1 MARSHYRLLHTVWA
15 KIASAEFILS
25 WKKYTVQFW
34 TNSRKSRYQEALPNM
49 LTYECHL
56 TIHSLVAFISGFL
69 AFLPFSSH
77 HPVGVSNQNRHIKT
91 VLTGTACV
99 GEAKKEYRGRYSV
112 TYHHTLGNLYQE
124 NEKKMSTLLYTQLY
138 SIVHRNCLSV
148 LTSSRKR
155 EITRVLLLFYVP
167 SISTMADTINC
178 WGDEKDIWKTA
189 LLNALLFIII
199 RPLALYCTGLKIG
212 IVFIRLSDYQPPTEK
227 SKYVDGGGGCLDGAA
242 AFCAWSFFATTGSIS
257 CGSVPFQTFFKV
269 LAGKGAE
276 KDLEINRNTY
286 SN

>member
-1 MARSHYRLLHTVWA
+1 M
-15 KIASAEFILS
+15 
-25 WKKYTVQFW
+25 
-34 TNSRKSRYQEALPNM
+34 
-49 LTYECHL
+49 
-56 TIHSLVAFISGFL
+56 
-69 AFLPFSSH
+69 
-77 HPVGVSNQNRHIKT
+77 SNQNRHIKT

-138 SIVHRNCLSV
+138 SSTSELSV
-148 LTSSRKR
+148 CIDVVEKERDH
-155 EITRVLLLFYVP
+155 P
-167 SISTMADTINC
+167 SIVVILCTFNFDNGRHHQLLGG
-178 WGDEKDIWKTA
+178 WKRYLKDSASQCTSFYYYSAFSA
-189 LLNALLFIII
+189 LLY
-199 RPLALYCTGLKIG
+199 RPKDRYSVYSTVGLSAPHRKVKICWWW
-212 IVFIRLSDYQPPTEK
+212 
-227 SKYVDGGGGCLDGAA
+227 GGGGCLDGAA

>member
-138 SIVHRNCLSV
+138 SSTSELSV
-148 LTSSRKR
+148 CIDVVEKERDHPSIVVILCTFNFDNGRHHQLLGGWKRYLKDSASQCTSFYYYSAFSALLYRPKDRYSVYSTVGLSAPHRKVK
-155 EITRVLLLFYVP
+155 ICWWWGGVWMGLLPFVLDPFLLLLGQSHVGQ
-167 SISTMADTINC
+167 SHSKHSSKC
-178 WGDEKDIWKTA
+178 WPEKEQKRI
-189 LLNALLFIII
+189 
-199 RPLALYCTGLKIG
+199 
-212 IVFIRLSDYQPPTEK
+212 
-227 SKYVDGGGGCLDGAA
+227 
-242 AFCAWSFFATTGSIS
+242 
-257 CGSVPFQTFFKV
+257 
-269 LAGKGAE
+269 
-276 KDLEINRNTY
+276 
-286 SN
+286 